1 MSKSKAVIV
10 DTSSIASLI
19 RAVAGDNS
27 WKVRCV
33 RNTIEDPKNPPPSAI
48 VLLSTGE
55 YWARVEFKTATS
67 GTIYYYMVNYLGYVY
82 MYFQSDFDNVNE
94 ASVELNSLCL

>member
-10 DTSSIASLI
+10 DTSSIAALI

-33 RNTIEDPKNPPPSAI
+33 RNTIENPKNPPPSAI
-48 VLLSTGE
+48 VLLTTGE

-67 GTIYYYMVNYLGYVY
+67 GTIYYYLVNYLGYVY
-82 MYFQSDFDNVNE
+82 LNFQSDFEDI
-94 ASVELNSLCL
+94 ASATSELNSLVL